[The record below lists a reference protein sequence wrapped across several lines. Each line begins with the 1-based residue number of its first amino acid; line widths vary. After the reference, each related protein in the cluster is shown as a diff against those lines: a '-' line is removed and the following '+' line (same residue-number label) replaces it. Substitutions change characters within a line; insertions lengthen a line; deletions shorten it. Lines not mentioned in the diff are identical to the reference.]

1 MAGKSQSQVTTLD
14 TEDEAAAAA
23 VVESTP
29 ATKITG
35 ANHDA
40 QLSGKKRTVTVH
52 ATDGDGGSDAV
63 TVGVNGFVYQIP
75 RNVPC
80 EVPDEVIQVL
90 QNAKTTIMSFGQ
102 GGAVVERTVPRFA
115 FSVN

>member
-1 MAGKSQSQVTTLD
+1 MATKSQSQVTTLD
-14 TEDEAAAAA
+14 VEDEAAAAVA
-23 VVESTP
+23 EAAP
-29 ATKITG
+29 AAKVSG

-40 QLSGKKRTVTVH
+40 ALSGKKRTVTVH
-52 ATDGDGGSDAV
+52 ATDGDGGNDAV
-63 TVGVNGFVYQIP
+63 KLGINGYTYQIP
-75 RNVPC
+75 RGIPC

-90 QNAKTTIMSFGQ
+90 ENAKTTIMSFGQ

>member
-14 TEDEAAAAA
+14 TEDEATAAA
-23 VVESTP
+23 VESAP
-29 ATKITG
+29 ATKVTG

-40 QLSGKKRTVTVH
+40 ELSGKKRTVTVH